1 MLIWTPGGYHR
12 DPMPPSPFRSA
23 AALILAAALCA
34 LSPPAHAQ
42 PSGAGRDIA
51 AHITG
56 ATFSG
61 LRLPGQSR
69 SADASFAA
77 TRVWTWSIDDPTV
90 PGRLASGGD
99 GGGGGEVQRLLL
111 QGDVSVELG
120 EHHFTAA
127 QACVWI
133 QRLPD
138 AADAADPAGG
148 GGEGGAHTRQFA
160 IYFDRVADPAAAVGF
175 SQAGDRLLVTG
186 ILRGGVTLAADSLRR
201 GRPEVLP
208 TTRDVDPVRIAAA
221 FTAEGEQRLARH
233 LRRLE
238 GLGDETS
245 PPTAGEPEAAD
256 LAAAG
261 RGADVYGPL
270 RPIRPGLSRVY
281 EPNSP
286 MAMSVAEGIRQ
297 VGSPPPQDLPPVE
310 KLEPIF
316 AGGGIISFAAGNDRT
331 LNPDIDE
338 NGERTP
344 IRLVPGE
351 NGADNT
357 LLLSGGVVV
366 QYTDTRKNRNLQVSA
381 ERAVVF
387 LQPGPVTQLT
397 TFGADAVKGIYLEGD
412 VVATDGRYTVRG
424 PKVYYDLATQQ
435 AVMIDAVF
443 WTYDEQRGLPLYVR
457 AKEIRQLAA
466 NQWQARSARL
476 ATTSFFDPVFS
487 LGASSV
493 TITRRTDPNQGAG
506 GHGRSRRGRAA
517 STETGDVPDLRG
529 DTSIAGGVATGATVS
544 GRTGGGGGGG
554 GAGDGVSVAGT
565 DDAESTYLDA
575 RDITLRA
582 GGVPFFWVPRARGE
596 VENIPLKDLRIE
608 NSSSSGTAFK
618 TGWDPFSVLGA
629 RSPRGLDSTALLDW
643 YFDRGPALGYKGDYR
658 SPDGD
663 SQANFFAYTLPDD
676 YGRDVLSSGAKRG
689 IDNEFRGMVLADYSV
704 KLDDKWAL
712 QLEGSAISDENFVDA
727 FFRPLAYSGREI
739 TNSAY
744 LKRQTDHTLFTVL
757 AKGEFIDFT
766 PNQYLLE
773 SQGFNVD
780 KLPEAGYYR
789 LADDLLDQSA
799 PGALVWSQEYRVG
812 RMNMNFTEPTA
823 AELGFDTPKRAQAA
837 FGFSNPNLSPADE
850 LRAEGYTED
859 AVTRADTRQELAG
872 TFQYGVFK
880 ISPFLTGR
888 FTAYDDTFE
897 SFRPKDGPNADS
909 QYRYWYSAGVRTS
922 TQITRINDAVDSQ
935 VFDLHRTRH
944 IIEPSMTL
952 WYAGSN
958 LSQND
963 LPDYDDNVESIATG
977 TVGNFNIAQT
987 WQTKR
992 GGPGR
997 WHDVDVLKVNTGIT
1011 GSTDDADRESPI
1023 DRFFAYRPEYSQLG
1037 NFLNADAAWQ
1047 VTDVV
1052 ALTFDEI
1059 YDLDIHQSSRTGAGA
1074 VIQHSPDFS
1083 SYAELRYINAMDSTY
1098 VNFGCDYKL
1107 TRRYLLGFNST
1118 YDTDLNEFQSYN
1130 IRIRRRVPEA
1140 NIGVSLGY
1148 DNITDETSFSL
1159 IFEPA
1164 AAPQA
1169 QALSQRLRDIGR

>member
-1 MLIWTPGGYHR
+1 
-12 DPMPPSPFRSA
+12 MPPPTLRSVPALVIA
-23 AALILAAALCA
+23 AALAAA
-34 LSPPAHAQ
+34 PPVCV
-42 PSGAGRDIA
+42 GAGPEGPGDGPP
-51 AHITG
+51 ITG
-56 ATFSG
+56 MTFGG
-61 LRLPGQSR
+61 LRLPGQARAGDVSL
-69 SADASFAA
+69 AA
-77 TRVWTWSIDDPTV
+77 ARAWVWTDEDP
-90 PGRLASGGD
+90 GA
-99 GGGGGEVQRLLL
+99 GGGEVQRLLL
-111 QGDVSVELG
+111 QGDVRVDLG
-120 EHHFTAA
+120 EHRFTAA
-127 QACVWI
+127 QACVWV
-133 QRLPD
+133 QRLPEESS
-138 AADAADPAGG
+138 PAPS
-148 GGEGGAHTRQFA
+148 ARQVA

-175 SQAGDRLLVTG
+175 AQAGDRLLVTG
-186 ILRGGVTLAADSLRR
+186 ILRGSVSLAADSLRR
-201 GRPEVLP
+201 GKPEVLAI
-208 TTRDVDPVRIAAA
+208 TREDDPVRIAAA
-221 FTAEGEQRLARH
+221 FAAESQERLARY
-233 LRRLE
+233 LRRLDGRGE
-238 GLGDETS
+238 EQA
-245 PPTAGEPEAAD
+245 PPTAGEPERAD

-261 RGADVYGPL
+261 KGADVYGPL

-286 MAMSVAEGIRQ
+286 MAVSVAEGIRR

-316 AGGGIISFAAGNDRT
+316 AGGGIITFAAGNDRT

-344 IRLVPGE
+344 IRLVAGE

-366 QYTDTRKNRNLQVSA
+366 QYTDTRRNRNLQISA

-397 TFGADAVKGIYLEGD
+397 SFGADAVKGIYLEGD
-412 VVATDGRYTVRG
+412 VVATDGRYTLRG
-424 PKVYYDLATQQ
+424 PKVYYDLPTQQ
-435 AVMIDAVF
+435 AVMVDAVF
-443 WTYDEQRGLPLYVR
+443 WTYDERRGLPLYVR
-457 AKEIRQLAA
+457 AREIRQLAA
-466 NQWQARSARL
+466 NQWQAKGARL

-487 LGASSV
+487 LGAGSV
-493 TITRRTDPNQGAG
+493 TITRQTEPNTGAG
-506 GHGRSRRGRAA
+506 SGRGGARGRAA
-517 STETGDVPDLRG
+517 AARAAETGDVQGLRG
-529 DTSIAGGVATGATVS
+529 DTSIAGGVATGAS
-544 GRTGGGGGGG
+544 AMGRDGYG
-554 GAGDGVSVAGT
+554 GAGDGAGGARGAGT

-582 GGVPFFWVPRARGE
+582 GGVPFFWVPRVKGE
-596 VENIPLKDLRIE
+596 VDNIPLKDIRVE

-643 YFDRGPALGYKGDYR
+643 FFDRGPALGYKGEYR
-658 SPDGD
+658 APDGS

-689 IDNEFRGMVLADYSV
+689 IDNEFRGMVLGDYSV
-704 KLDDKWAL
+704 KLDDTWSM
-712 QLEGSAISDENFVDA
+712 QLEASAISDENFVDA

-744 LKRQTDHTLFTVL
+744 FKRQTDHTLFTALV
-757 AKGEFIDFT
+757 KGEFADFT

-780 KLPEAGYYR
+780 KLPEAAYYR

-812 RMNMNFTEPTA
+812 RMSMNFTEPTA
-823 AELGFDTPKRAQAA
+823 AELGFDTPARARAA
-837 FGFSNPNLSPADE
+837 FGFSDPNMSPADE
-850 LRAEGYTED
+850 LRARGYTED
-859 AVTRADTRQELAG
+859 AVTRADTRQELTG

-897 SFRPKDGPNADS
+897 SFRPEDGPNADS

-935 VFDLHRTRH
+935 LFDLHRTRH

-963 LPDYDDNVESIATG
+963 LPDYDDYVESIATG
-977 TVGNFNIAQT
+977 TVGNLNIAQT

-997 WHDVDVLKVNTGIT
+997 WRDVDVLKINTGIT
-1011 GSTDDADRESPI
+1011 GSTEDADRESPI

-1083 SYAELRYINAMDSTY
+1083 SYAELRYINALDATF

-1107 TRRYLLGFNST
+1107 TRRYLLGFNTT
-1118 YDTDLNEFQSYN
+1118 YDTDESEFQSYN
-1130 IRIRRRVPEA
+1130 IRVRRRVPEA

-1148 DNITDETSFSL
+1148 DNITDEASFSL

-1164 AAPQA
+1164 ATREAQA
-1169 QALSQRLRDIGR
+1169 QALGQRLRDIGR

>member
-1 MLIWTPGGYHR
+1 MS
-12 DPMPPSPFRSA
+12 PSSRVHSA
-23 AALILAAALCA
+23 SRLGPLVLAAAAGAVIGLGSPA
-34 LSPPAHAQ
+34 LLAQ
-42 PSGAGRDIA
+42 PSAPAPAGAARPDNLPPITGRDF
-51 AHITG
+51 G
-56 ATFSG
+56 G
-61 LRLPGQSR
+61 LRLPGGTQS
-69 SADASFAA
+69 AGVSFGGARA
-77 TRVWTWSIDDPTV
+77 WVWSTDDPTV
-90 PGRLASGGD
+90 PGGIPGGD
-99 GGGGGEVQRLLL
+99 IQRLLL
-111 QGDVSVELG
+111 QGDVKVELG
-120 EHHFTAA
+120 GHRFTAA

-133 QRLPD
+133 QQLPD
-138 AADAADPAGG
+138 PQDPLARNP
-148 GGEGGAHTRQFA
+148 GEPVIRTRQIA
-160 IYFDRVADPAAAVGF
+160 IFFDRVADPAAAVGF

-186 ILRGGVTLAADSLRR
+186 ILRGELTLREDSLRR

-208 TTRDVDPVRIAAA
+208 TTRDDDPVRIAAA

-238 GLGDETS
+238 GLDDDQS
-245 PPTAGEPEAAD
+245 PSTAGITESAD
-256 LAAAG
+256 RVAAG
-261 RGADVYGPL
+261 NGADVYGPL
-270 RPIRPGLSRVY
+270 KPIRPGLSRVY

-286 MAMSVAEGIRQ
+286 MATSVAAGIRE
-297 VGSPPPQDLPPVE
+297 VGTPPPQDLPPVD

-316 AGGGIISFAAGNDRT
+316 ASRGIISFAAGNDKT
-331 LNPDIDE
+331 LNPDLDE
-338 NGERTP
+338 NGDRTP

-366 QYTDTRKNRNLQVSA
+366 QYTDTRKNRNLQISGV
-381 ERAVVF
+381 RAVVF

-412 VVATDGRYTVRG
+412 VVATDGRYSIRG
-424 PKVYYDLATQQ
+424 PKVYYDMQTQQ
-435 AVMIDAVF
+435 AVMVDAVF

-457 AKEIRQLAA
+457 AREIRQLAA
-466 NQWQARSARL
+466 NQWQASGARL

-493 TITRRTDPNQGAG
+493 TITRRIDPNAGAG
-506 GHGRSRRGRAA
+506 RGTRTASAGAARRAA
-517 STETGDVPDLRG
+517 ATGGVEDLRG
-529 DTSIAGGVATGATVS
+529 DTSIAGGVATGASVENEGGSIAVS
-544 GRTGGGGGGG
+544 GVRGSGGV
-554 GAGDGVSVAGT
+554 GATGT

-575 RDITLRA
+575 RNITLRA
-582 GGVPFFWVPRARGE
+582 GGVPFFWVPRARGA
-596 VENIPLKDLRIE
+596 VDNIPLKDLRLE
-608 NSSSSGTAFK
+608 NSSGSGTAFK

-629 RSPRGLDSTALLDW
+629 RSPRGLDSTVLADW
-643 YFDRGPALGYKGDYR
+643 YFDRGPAVGFKGDYR
-658 SPDGD
+658 APDGN
-663 SQANFFAYTLPDD
+663 SQANFFAYTVPDD

-689 IDNEFRGMVLADYSV
+689 IDNEFRGIALGDYSV

-712 QLEGSAISDENFVDA
+712 QLEGSIISDENFVDA

-744 LKRQTDHTLFTVL
+744 IKRQTDHTLFTVL

-812 RMNMNFTEPTA
+812 RMNFHFTEPTA
-823 AELGFDTPKRAQAA
+823 DELGFDTPKRAQAA
-837 FGFSNPNLSPADE
+837 FGFSDPNMSPADA
-850 LRAEGYTED
+850 LRAQGYTED
-859 AVTRADTRQELAG
+859 AVTRADTRQELTG
-872 TFQYGVFK
+872 DFQYSVFK

-897 SFRPKDGPNADS
+897 SFRSKDSPNADE

-922 TQITRINDAVDSQ
+922 TQIVRINDAVDSQ
-935 VFDLHRTRH
+935 LFDLHRTRH

-958 LSQND
+958 LSQHD
-963 LPDYDDNVESIATG
+963 LPEYDDYVESIATG
-977 TVGNFNIAQT
+977 SVGNFNIAQT

-997 WHDVDVLKVNTGIT
+997 WRDVDVLKINTGIT

-1037 NFLNADAAWQ
+1037 NFLNADVAWQ
-1047 VTDVV
+1047 VTDVL
-1052 ALTFDEI
+1052 ALTLDEI
-1059 YDLDIHQSSRTGAGA
+1059 YDLDIHQSSRTGTGA

-1083 SYAELRYINAMDSTY
+1083 SYAELRYINALDATF
-1098 VNFGCDYKL
+1098 VNFGCDYRL
-1107 TRRYLLGFNST
+1107 TRRYLLGFNTT
-1118 YDTDLNEFQSYN
+1118 YDTDEHDFQSYN

-1140 NIGVSLGY
+1140 NIGISLGY

-1164 AAPQA
+1164 VAPQG
-1169 QALSQRLRDIGR
+1169 QALAQRLRDIGR